1 MPKMTLLDMTQN
13 ILSAMDS
20 DNVNS
25 ISDTEES
32 EQVAETIKDTY
43 FAMIDEYH
51 LPVKKEIFKLEA
63 TDVST
68 PTKMKIPEIVE
79 KVLWIKY
86 NRVSEVGGDAEY
98 TDIIY
103 LDPKSFL
110 DKCNVRSESSSNVE
124 MITDGD
130 IDFMI
135 LNDTPPTYYTSFDDT
150 YLIFDSYHSDL
161 DANLQQSKSMG
172 YGFSSSTWTHLDN
185 AIPVLP
191 INLFSLLLAESKS
204 TCFLNLK
211 QMPNQKEEQKAR
223 RQRIALRKS
232 KWNNNGGITTPN
244 YGRK

>member
-13 ILSAMDS
+13 ILSAIDS

-63 TDVST
+63 TSSAT

-79 KVLWIKY
+79 KVEWIKY
-86 NRVSEVGGDAEY
+86 NKVIEAGGD
-98 TDIIY
+98 TDYADVIY
-103 LDPKSFL
+103 LEPKAFL
-110 DKCNVRSESSSNVE
+110 DKLEARSESASNTVL
-124 MITDGD
+124 ISDGD
-130 IDFMI
+130 IDMLI
-135 LNDTPPTYYTSFDDT
+135 LNDTPPTYYTSFDDV
-150 YLIFDSYHSDL
+150 YLIFDSYTSAL
-161 DANLQQSKSMG
+161 EANLQQSKSMG
-172 YGFSSSTWTHLDN
+172 YGFSSSTWTHLDA

-191 INLFSLLLAESKS
+191 INLFSLLLAEAKS

-211 QMPNQKEEQKAR
+211 QMANQKEEQKAR

-232 KWNNNGGITTPN
+232 KWNTNGGIKTPN